1 MPLLQ
6 KNASIADM
14 MLNREIFAAFDPQDI
29 TAKIDDL
36 IHSGTAS
43 SLNLTDVQSS
53 VTLLISTGAI
63 QVEDFTKWR
72 EQYYSKETIPQL
84 PFFYE

>member
-1 MPLLQ
+1 
-6 KNASIADM
+6 
-14 MLNREIFAAFDPQDI
+14 
-29 TAKIDDL
+29 
-36 IHSGTAS
+36 
-43 SLNLTDVQSS
+43 LNLTDVQSS

-63 QVEDFTKWR
+63 QVEDFMKWR